1 MQIQNFSW
9 MNFVLVKK
17 VYHHYYTVMHK
28 RNLMGIVNAFFL
40 PQQTQFLG
48 ICKIRIFCFWRET
61 SLYLTTWDQGIINIV
76 WKEKNPAVPYA
87 VGWSDLALFCDSWK
101 ATHFCRSGIFLGAE
115 FQNIGNFRIHMRASQ
130 EQQSFHF
137 QRITGTL
144 QINIFF
150 NICRNCPFTAKN
162 NS

>member
-1 MQIQNFSW
+1 
-9 MNFVLVKK
+9 MNE
-17 VYHHYYTVMHK
+17 
-28 RNLMGIVNAFFL
+28 
-40 PQQTQFLG
+40 
-48 ICKIRIFCFWRET
+48 FCFGKKSVPPLLYCNAQKKFDGNCECFFSSAANTVPGNLQNQNILLLERS